1 MRKIVVIRTL
11 LLCGLML
18 ILNSACSS
26 GTLYH
31 TYTFSGEGEHWSAI
45 YSETLTE
52 KPVHSEGKAT
62 YYQPSSEYA
71 FQLAYKGKSGDLK
84 KIKKFTFGF
93 DAVGHGSSQTMEGP
107 VRVESLRL
115 EGSGDGLVGREES
128 VIKVS
133 VDWDGQSE
141 QFELLTDGA
150 EQK

>member
-1 MRKIVVIRTL
+1 MRKNVLMRTVL
-11 LLCGLML
+11 LSGLML
-18 ILNSACSS
+18 MLISACSS

-31 TYTFSGEGEHWSAI
+31 TYTFSGEGKHWSAI

-52 KPVHSEGKAT
+52 KPVISEGKAT
-62 YYQPSSEYA
+62 YYQPSSEYT

-84 KIKKFTFGF
+84 EIKNFTFGF
-93 DAVGHGSSQTMEGP
+93 DAVGHGSSQTIEGP
-107 VRVESLRL
+107 VRVESLL
-115 EGSGDGLVGREES
+115 MQGEGGGLANREES

-150 EQK
+150 EPK

>member
-31 TYTFSGEGEHWSAI
+31 TYTYSGEGEHWSAI

-107 VRVESLRL
+107 IRLESLRL
-115 EGSGDGLVGREES
+115 QGSGDGLVSREES
-128 VIKVS
+128 IIKVS

-141 QFELLTDGA
+141 QFELLADGN
-150 EQK
+150 EPK